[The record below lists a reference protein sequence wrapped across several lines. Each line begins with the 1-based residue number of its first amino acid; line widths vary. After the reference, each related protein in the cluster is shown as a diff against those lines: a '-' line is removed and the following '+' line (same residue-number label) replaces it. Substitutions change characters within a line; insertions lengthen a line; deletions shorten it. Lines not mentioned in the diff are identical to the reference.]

1 MNSTIEGQ
9 PIYSA
14 EPVRPGFEEL
24 LLEYV
29 AELPAAADG
38 LRDLVASESE
48 LECEQHLHR
57 LAGSLGLYGYGSMEQ
72 SCRTFLTRLRSGE
85 PLGGMARG
93 ILEFA
98 DCLLT
103 IRARP

>member
-1 MNSTIEGQ
+1 MNSTLEGN
-9 PIYSA
+9 PLYSA

-29 AELPAAADG
+29 SELPAAADS
-38 LRDLVASESE
+38 LRDLVAAEAE
-48 LECEQHLHR
+48 HECEQQLHR

-72 SCRTFLTRLRSGE
+72 LCRTFLTRLRSGE
-85 PLGGMARG
+85 PLGGMAG
-93 ILEFA
+93 SILDFA
-98 DCLLT
+98 DRLMT

>member
-1 MNSTIEGQ
+1 MSSTLEGQ

-29 AELPAAADG
+29 SELPSAADA
-38 LRDLVASESE
+38 LRDLVAAEAE

-57 LAGSLGLYGYGSMEQ
+57 LAGSLGLYGYGSMEHL
-72 SCRTFLTRLRSGE
+72 CRTYLTRLRSGE

-93 ILEFA
+93 VLEFA
-98 DCLLT
+98 DRLPT